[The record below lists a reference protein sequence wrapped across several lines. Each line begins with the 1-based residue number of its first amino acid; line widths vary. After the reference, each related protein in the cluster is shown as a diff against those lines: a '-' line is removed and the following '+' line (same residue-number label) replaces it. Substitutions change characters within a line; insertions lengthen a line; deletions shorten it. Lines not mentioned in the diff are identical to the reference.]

1 MQLIL
6 ASSSRYRRAQLEQIG
21 THFKYV
27 MPDYDEEANK
37 DLTLSPQDLAISLAL
52 GKAESLR
59 ASFPQ
64 AAILGGDQLVDFDG
78 AILGKPGSKNAA
90 VDQLLAMSGKTH
102 RLITSVCLLTPN
114 KVFRHTDIAEMHMR
128 SFNRAQLQAYV
139 ESDNPIDCAGSYK
152 LERAGIGLFEG
163 IACDDFSS
171 IQGLPLLTLSHWFAE
186 LGLSSSVFG
195 QF

>member
-21 THFKYV
+21 THFNYV
-27 MPDYDEEANK
+27 APDYDEEANK
-37 DLTLSPQDLAISLAL
+37 DLTLSPQDLAVSLAL

-59 ASFPQ
+59 ANYPQ

-90 VDQLLAMSGKTH
+90 VEQLLAMSGKTH

-139 ESDNPIDCAGSYK
+139 EADNPIDCAGSYK

-171 IQGLPLLTLSHWFAE
+171 IQGLPLLTLSRWFAE
-186 LGLSSSVFG
+186 LGLSSSAFG
-195 QF
+195 RF

>member
-21 THFKYV
+21 THFNYV
-27 MPDYDEEANK
+27 APDYDEEANK
-37 DLTLSPQDLAISLAL
+37 DLTLSPQDLAVSLAL

-59 ASFPQ
+59 ESYPQ

-90 VDQLLAMSGKTH
+90 VEQLLAMSGKTH

-139 ESDNPIDCAGSYK
+139 EADNPIDCAGSYK

-171 IQGLPLLTLSHWFAE
+171 IQGLPLLTLSCWFAE
-186 LGLSSSVFG
+186 LGLSSSAFG
-195 QF
+195 RF